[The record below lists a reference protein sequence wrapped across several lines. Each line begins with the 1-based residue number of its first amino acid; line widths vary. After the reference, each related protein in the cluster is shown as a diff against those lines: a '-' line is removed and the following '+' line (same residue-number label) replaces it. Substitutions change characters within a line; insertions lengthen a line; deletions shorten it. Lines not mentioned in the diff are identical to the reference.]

1 MSGGKSTRWL
11 ARTTNQF
18 ARTVY
23 TELRRAQ
30 HGNDDIVRFIN
41 EMMDLL
47 SRDVG
52 SESTIEPPA
61 LLDPEAGLPDRET
74 IQEVLEFELRRA
86 RQDRRQ
92 ERLVVVAV
100 DILLPSWTPGAARQ
114 HAHEI
119 LSRAMANDLRATDSM
134 GHLGRDRYLM
144 LLAHA
149 KEGAVAAVSRR
160 FEGLLNATAGELPDG
175 LTVELRSIISDP
187 AIPSAGQLL
196 ELCFARPPQILA
208 PRPVG
213 VSRPAVRARPA
224 AKSIDR
230 EVVLALGGGAARAT
244 AHAGVLAELEEAQ
257 VRAVGV
263 AGCSAGGIV
272 GAMSLRGASPQAIV
286 DKFSGFK
293 LTPIYREMRRVYGH
307 FLRDNRAARRGRNR
321 YFGDSSLA
329 FYSET
334 VLSAVPTELL
344 QQFVEYF
351 IGPDCDMRSLP
362 VPFSVVATD
371 LIEGRPVVISHGSLH
386 AGLAASCAV
395 PGLFPPQRVG
405 DRLLVDGS
413 TVTEVPIWAGQLLGV
428 AKPVLA
434 VYMNRPTHRI
444 VDFQNSA
451 EVATRSNA
459 LVHAELVRE
468 QLGRAEY
475 LISVPMQEIGWL
487 DFRQAERI
495 ARVGRES
502 AREALP
508 RILERMALEPDA
520 DDGEAASG

>member
-1 MSGGKSTRWL
+1 MSGGRSTPWL

-30 HGNDDIVRFIN
+30 HGHEDIVRFIN
-41 EMMDLL
+41 ELMDLL

-52 SESTIEPPA
+52 TASAVEPPA

-100 DILLPSWTPGAARQ
+100 DILLPGWTPGAARQ
-114 HAHEI
+114 HSHE
-119 LSRAMANDLRATDSM
+119 LLARAMNDILRASDSM

-160 FEGLLNATAGELPDG
+160 LAGLLDTLAAELPDG
-175 LTVELRSIISDP
+175 LTVELRSVINDP
-187 AIPSAGQLL
+187 AVPSAGQLL
-196 ELCFARPPQILA
+196 ELCFARPPQVLA

-213 VSRPAVRARPA
+213 VSRPVARSRAQA
-224 AKSIDR
+224 AAPDR
-230 EVVLALGGGAARAT
+230 EVVLALGGGAARA
-244 AHAGVLAELEEAQ
+244 ASHAGVMAQLEQAQ

-263 AGCSAGGIV
+263 AGCSAGGMV
-272 GAMSLRGASPQAIV
+272 GAMSLRGMGPQAVIE
-286 DKFSGFK
+286 KFSGFAA
-293 LTPIYREMRRVYGH
+293 TPIYREMRRAYGM

-329 FYSET
+329 FYSEN
-334 VLSAVPTELL
+334 VLSAVSTELL
-344 QQFVEYF
+344 YQFVEYF
-351 IGPDCDMRSLP
+351 VGPDCDMRSLP

-428 AKPVLA
+428 AAPVLA

-475 LISVPMQEIGWL
+475 LISVPMHEIGWL

-495 ARVGRES
+495 ARVGRE
-502 AREALP
+502 AAHEALP
-508 RILERMALEPDA
+508 RILERMALAPDA
-520 DDGEAASG
+520 DQEKAGGG